1 MNSESDNASRTSA
14 GSTKGIEEKQAGAGP
29 KELAREELSSL
40 QMLEESA
47 AQLAALRQR
56 AESLLEQL
64 ASGAELAAS
73 RQDSEGDQPRP
84 AEGARDQHEDSPSLK
99 QTDWSTD
106 ETGQQKEAETSD
118 GAVPSPIDRSSD
130 PSSPVGHTSEAHHL
144 PQPSSQQITT
154 HASERPPGSG
164 RHHQSFPTVEQ
175 YAGEDR
181 PFDQPGPVSARQA
194 EAQEQR
200 FPIQSVPGQSD
211 SLLDSPATVAQ
222 PPDRLRFEVAPES
235 LSPEA
240 QLIEEE
246 IAGLYEAIDRFRETR
261 RENTGHALSLLREA
275 RDIISGQPHRIE
287 RAQYNI
293 QQARQIIERARSGR
307 RRARGIA
314 LRTFGL
320 LILWLAALGGLGAI
334 LYLYP
339 LEVNEIIEVVSAG
352 TGWNTSHYNALL
364 WTVAAGGI
372 GGCLGTISFLFE
384 RMRVHEEFDRQ
395 YILRSVIQPLMGI
408 VLGLISF
415 GLLVVLFRSLD
426 ASIMGHPVTTYLPAA
441 LALPIGLWQVYVYA
455 AIFRITRLL
464 NFQRRR
470 RW

>member
-1 MNSESDNASRTSA
+1 MNSESDNASPTSA
-14 GSTKGIEEKQAGAGP
+14 GSAKETEEKQAGTGP

-64 ASGAELAAS
+64 ASGADSASS
-73 RQDSEGDQPRP
+73 RQEPEADQALR
-84 AEGARDQHEDSPSLK
+84 
-99 QTDWSTD
+99 
-106 ETGQQKEAETSD
+106 AETANAQQEAGLRLDQSEQSGPDPVTLQESESGVAVAPDPTVPRSD
-118 GAVPSPIDRSSD
+118 IASPAGRAAESHLQSQHSPQENTPPTPESPPLSDRN
-130 PSSPVGHTSEAHHL
+130 
-144 PQPSSQQITT
+144 
-154 HASERPPGSG
+154 
-164 RHHQSFPTVEQ
+164 HQSPPEDED
-175 YAGEDR
+175 YAREDR
-181 PFDQPGPVSARQA
+181 AYGQMGLDSVGQP
-194 EAQEQR
+194 EAQDQQ
-200 FPIQSVPGQSD
+200 FPIQSVRSPSD
-211 SLLDSPATVAQ
+211 SVLDSPVTVAP
-222 PPDRLRFEVAPES
+222 PPDWLKFEVAPES
-235 LSPEA
+235 LSSDA

-275 RDIISGQPHRIE
+275 RDIISGQPHRIQ

-293 QQARQIIERARSGR
+293 QQARQIIERARTSR

-314 LRTFGL
+314 LQTFGL
-320 LILWLAALGGLGAI
+320 LILWLAALGGLGAA

-339 LEVNEIIEVVSAG
+339 LELNEVIGLVSAS
-352 TGWNTSHYNALL
+352 TGWNTSHYYPLL
-364 WTVAAGGI
+364 WTIATGGI

-384 RMRVHEEFDRQ
+384 RMRVHEDFDRQ

-408 VLGLISF
+408 FLGLISY
-415 GLLVVLFRSLD
+415 GLLVVLFKSLD
-426 ASIMGHPVTTYLPAA
+426 ASVVGHPVTTYLPAA

-455 AIFRITRLL
+455 AIFRVTRLL
-464 NFQRRR
+464 TFQRRR

>member
-1 MNSESDNASRTSA
+1 MNSESDDASRSSA
-14 GSTKGIEEKQAGAGP
+14 GSTEEPEERLAGTGP
-29 KELAREELSSL
+29 KDLAREEISSL

-64 ASGAELAAS
+64 ASSANSASPLQDPEARQAHSSKADADQQDPYLRPDQADRPGPESDSQPEFEIGDAAS
-73 RQDSEGDQPRP
+73 SRQTVPRLDM
-84 AEGARDQHEDSPSLK
+84 A
-99 QTDWSTD
+99 
-106 ETGQQKEAETSD
+106 
-118 GAVPSPIDRSSD
+118 
-130 PSSPVGHTSEAHHL
+130 SPVGPAAESHS
-144 PQPSSQQITT
+144 QSKPSHQQISPPE
-154 HASERPPGSG
+154 SESSPLSDRRSQSSSGVEEYAREERAYGQSGLGSVSRP
-164 RHHQSFPTVEQ
+164 
-175 YAGEDR
+175 
-181 PFDQPGPVSARQA
+181 
-194 EAQEQR
+194 EAQEQQY
-200 FPIQSVPGQSD
+200 PIQSVGSQSD
-211 SLLDSPATVAQ
+211 SVLESPVTAA
-222 PPDRLRFEVAPES
+222 PAPDWLKFEVAPES

-293 QQARQIIERARSGR
+293 QQARQIIERARSSR

-314 LRTFGL
+314 FRTFGL
-320 LILWLAALGGLGAI
+320 LILWLAALGGLGAA

-339 LEVNEIIEVVSAG
+339 LEVNEVIAMVSAS
-352 TGWNTSHYNALL
+352 TGWNTSHYYPLL
-364 WTVAAGGI
+364 WTIATGGI

-384 RMRVHEEFDRQ
+384 RMRVHEDFDRQ

-408 VLGLISF
+408 FLGLISY
-415 GLLVVLFRSLD
+415 GILVVLFNSLD
-426 ASIMGHPVTTYLPAA
+426 ASIVGHPVTTYLPAA

-455 AIFRITRLL
+455 AIFRVTRLL
-464 NFQRRR
+464 TFQRRR

>member
-1 MNSESDNASRTSA
+1 MNSESDNASHTSA
-14 GSTKGIEEKQAGAGP
+14 SSTKESEGKQAGTGP
-29 KELAREELSSL
+29 KESAREELSSL

-64 ASGAELAAS
+64 ASGADAAAS
-73 RQDSEGDQPRP
+73 TQEPETNQGLP
-84 AEGARDQHEDSPSLK
+84 G
-99 QTDWSTD
+99 
-106 ETGQQKEAETSD
+106 ETGKAQQELSQHRDRTGAETVQQPESGPGD
-118 GAVPSPIDRSSD
+118 AAVPSPPDSRSDMSGQVSRAAD
-130 PSSPVGHTSEAHHL
+130 SRHQSEPSH
-144 PQPSSQQITT
+144 QQITPRPT
-154 HASERPPGSG
+154 ASSNQFDKLDQSPPEVEPHA
-164 RHHQSFPTVEQ
+164 
-175 YAGEDR
+175 AEDR
-181 PFDQPGPVSARQA
+181 PYSQSGAGPTHQPG
-194 EAQEQR
+194 AQEQQY
-200 FPIQSVPGQSD
+200 PIQNVRSESG
-211 SLLDSPATVAQ
+211 SLLDNPVTVAP
-222 PPDRLRFEVAPES
+222 PPDWPRFEVATET

-275 RDIISGQPHRIE
+275 RDIIVGQPQRIE

-293 QQARQIIERARSGR
+293 QQAKQIIERARSGR

-314 LRTFGL
+314 FRTFGL
-320 LILWLAALGGLGAI
+320 LILWLAALGGLGAV

-339 LEVNEIIEVVSAG
+339 LEVNEIIGLVSAS
-352 TGWNTSHYNALL
+352 TGWNTSHYYPLL
-364 WTVAAGGI
+364 WTVATGGI

-395 YILRSVIQPLMGI
+395 YILRSVIQPMMGI
-408 VLGLISF
+408 ILGLIVY
-415 GLLVVLFRSLD
+415 GLLVVLFNSLD
-426 ASIMGHPVTTYLPAA
+426 ASIIGHPVTTYLPAA

-455 AIFRITRLL
+455 AIFRVTRLL
-464 NFQRRR
+464 TFQRRR

>member
-1 MNSESDNASRTSA
+1 MNSESDNASPTSA
-14 GSTKGIEEKQAGAGP
+14 GNAKETEEKQAGTGP

-64 ASGAELAAS
+64 ASGADSASS
-73 RQDSEGDQPRP
+73 RQEPEADQALR
-84 AEGARDQHEDSPSLK
+84 
-99 QTDWSTD
+99 
-106 ETGQQKEAETSD
+106 AETANAQQEAALRLDQSEQSGPDPVTLQESESGVAVAPDPTVPRSD
-118 GAVPSPIDRSSD
+118 ITSPAGRAAESHLQSQHSPQENTPPTPESPPLSDRN
-130 PSSPVGHTSEAHHL
+130 
-144 PQPSSQQITT
+144 
-154 HASERPPGSG
+154 
-164 RHHQSFPTVEQ
+164 HQSPPEDED
-175 YAGEDR
+175 YAREDR
-181 PFDQPGPVSARQA
+181 AYGQMGLDSVGQP
-194 EAQEQR
+194 EAQDQQ
-200 FPIQSVPGQSD
+200 FPIQSVRSPSD
-211 SLLDSPATVAQ
+211 SVLDSPVTVAP
-222 PPDRLRFEVAPES
+222 PPDWLKFEVAPES
-235 LSPEA
+235 LSSDA

-293 QQARQIIERARSGR
+293 QQARQIIERARTSR

-314 LRTFGL
+314 LQTFGL
-320 LILWLAALGGLGAI
+320 LILWLAALGGLGAA

-339 LEVNEIIEVVSAG
+339 LELNEVIGLVSAS
-352 TGWNTSHYNALL
+352 TGWNTSHYYPLL
-364 WTVAAGGI
+364 WTIATGGI

-384 RMRVHEEFDRQ
+384 RMRVHEDFDRQ

-408 VLGLISF
+408 FLGLISY
-415 GLLVVLFRSLD
+415 GLLVVLFKSLD
-426 ASIMGHPVTTYLPAA
+426 ASVVGHPVTTYLPAA

-455 AIFRITRLL
+455 AIFRVTRLL
-464 NFQRRR
+464 TFQRRR

>member
-14 GSTKGIEEKQAGAGP
+14 DSKEETEVRQAGAGP

-64 ASGAELAAS
+64 ASGADTAS
-73 RQDSEGDQPRP
+73 PRGDPESNQSLP
-84 AEGARDQHEDSPSLK
+84 AETVDAQQEPHLSLDQ
-99 QTDWSTD
+99 
-106 ETGQQKEAETSD
+106 SD
-118 GAVPSPIDRSSD
+118 GAGPEPVTLPENEPSTGASTGATYPRSD
-130 PSSPVGHTSEAHHL
+130 NTSPVGRAAESRPQSL
-144 PQPSSQQITT
+144 PLPQQITPPT
-154 HASERPPGSG
+154 SESSPLSDRQNQSPP
-164 RHHQSFPTVEQ
+164 EIEE
-175 YAGEDR
+175 YAREDR
-181 PFDQPGPVSARQA
+181 PYDQSDAGPVGQP
-194 EAQEQR
+194 EAHEQQY
-200 FPIQSVPGQSD
+200 PIQSVRSQSD
-211 SLLDSPATVAQ
+211 SVLESPVTVAP
-222 PPDRLRFEVAPES
+222 PPDWLKFEVAPEIF
-235 LSPEA
+235 SPEA
-240 QLIEEE
+240 QQIEEE

-293 QQARQIIERARSGR
+293 QQARQIIERARSSR

-320 LILWLAALGGLGAI
+320 LVLWLATLGGLGAS

-339 LEVNEIIEVVSAG
+339 VEVNELIGIVSLS
-352 TGWNTSHYNALL
+352 TGWNTSHYYPLL
-364 WTVAAGGI
+364 WTVATGGI

-395 YILRSVIQPLMGI
+395 YVLRSVIQPLMGI
-408 VLGLISF
+408 VLGLIAY
-415 GLLVVLFRSLD
+415 GLLVVLFNSLD
-426 ASIMGHPVTTYLPAA
+426 ASIIGHPVTTYLPAA
-441 LALPIGLWQVYVYA
+441 LALPMGLWQVYVYA
-455 AIFRITRLL
+455 AIFRVTRLL
-464 NFQRRR
+464 TFQRRR